1 MKLNLLLAL
10 VASTQAI
17 RFIPN
22 VDEIMNN
29 LVLDTSGVD
38 IGAMQPNDSHRKQW
52 P

>member
-1 MKLNLLLAL
+1 MKLNLLVAL
-10 VASTQAI
+10 IASAQAI

-29 LVLDTSGVD
+29 LILDTSGVD
-38 IGAMQPNDSHRKQW
+38 IASMQPNDHHRKQW